1 MEADHGCPAPGCA
14 DARRGG
20 AVRRSHVLAEFERVV
35 PGDTPLLFRALPH
48 HPRKTFQRHQRLA
61 GIGPLL
67 QFFDRDVIER
77 LPAGAPRKQRAR
89 DVDHVRRTRTFVTER
104 RAAVLAEAPR
114 GLGGLVLVARD
125 GALAACD
132 AKALAPASDIGG
144 VGRTM
149 RAAAASRMIM
159 PGPARRHVDF
169 EADLAAQA
177 LALCDPR
184 HCCRRSCH
192 LRFPCLSLL
201 RADIAVMT
209 WFDQ

>member
-1 MEADHGCPAPGCA
+1 MAALRRG
-14 DARRGG
+14 ARTPRHGG
-20 AVRRSHVLAEFERVV
+20 AVRRSRVLAELERVV

-169 EADLAAQA
+169 DADLDVQA
-177 LALCDPR
+177 MDLWDLHYLRWILCI
-184 HCCRRSCH
+184 
-192 LRFPCLSLL
+192 LRF
-201 RADIAVMT
+201 
-209 WFDQ
+209 